1 MHEFPFKFR
10 INTKLV
16 LKGINIYI
24 YGKVEL
30 LFLDIVKYII
40 FIKIM
45 SNIYDISETPEKLKL
60 KDQLLTKLNNNN
72 KHSDRFNKLIDN
84 HNDLRRKYNIKLEE
98 FKQRQEK
105 NTIVLLKDNN
115 DDKEEKVITI
125 LKNLFNSSYSK
136 EEGIYKKIQI
146 IIKAIQITEKENRK
160 LFPENEILKQQCL
173 ALESRKY
180 ELNTISQNYAK
191 EIFKL
196 KQENKQITKENCE
209 LKDRL
214 G

>member
-1 MHEFPFKFR
+1 
-10 INTKLV
+10 
-16 LKGINIYI
+16 
-24 YGKVEL
+24 
-30 LFLDIVKYII
+30 
-40 FIKIM
+40 M

-72 KHSDRFNKLIDN
+72 KHSDLFNELIDN

-98 FKQRQEK
+98 FKQREEK

-180 ELNTISQNYAK
+180 ELNTISKNYAK

-209 LKDRL
+209 LKDIL
-214 G
+214 KQ